1 MPPERVKNCLSR
13 MSGKLSCTVLRRGEG
28 SNPFSLVDYT
38 SNDFRQ
44 RIIKAGMTQSMSR
57 VARCIDNGPME
68 GFCGL
73 MKREM
78 YYTRKYQTKNE
89 LVKAI
94 HSYMDYYTNG
104 RVQRKPGVKT
114 PMEYHEQMLLVA

>member
-1 MPPERVKNCLSR
+1 

-68 GFCGL
+68 GFWGL

-104 RVQRKPGVKT
+104 RVQRKLGVKT